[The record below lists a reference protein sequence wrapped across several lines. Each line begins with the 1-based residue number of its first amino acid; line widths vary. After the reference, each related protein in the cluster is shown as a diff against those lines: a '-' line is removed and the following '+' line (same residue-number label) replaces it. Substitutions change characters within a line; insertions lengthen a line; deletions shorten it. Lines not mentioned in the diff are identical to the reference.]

1 MKRIVVL
8 ACAGLALGMSSPL
21 AAEQTVPPATQPEQ
35 LPPAPPP
42 PPEPNARHRWVD
54 IDGSSSS
61 RASHRARPARHA
73 APAKVDG
80 KSLASI
86 KSSKGAKSSKGD
98 KASKGAKG
106 DKASKHAKAGKSA
119 KGGKSAKASKSAKG
133 GKSAK
138 TGKSAKLGKHAKA
151 EKVSHSSKLSRA
163 NASHR
168 TERKEKA
175 TQFSAK
181 TVRLCHAM
189 SYRQIMRSSTCRTMI
204 KQELSETPRKDRG
217 THGKPAVKK
226 AASSIAKHK
235 AATKTTTRHSS
246 AKRSKR

>member
-98 KASKGAKG
+98 KASK
-106 DKASKHAKAGKSA
+106 HAKAGKSA

-138 TGKSAKLGKHAKA
+138 AGKSAKLGKHAKA

-235 AATKTTTRHSS
+235 AATKTTTRHSA